1 MLILNVIDVLI
12 IKKYFKVITY
22 IKYICATNYLTINNI
37 IMYTIPLFPL
47 NMVVLP
53 FEQVPLH
60 IFEPRYKKMI
70 DESIKNNTP
79 FGIVSKNNGSVDSVG
94 CSLKVTKIIKHYE
107 SGEYDLIATGDKCF
121 QVIERS
127 KINDLWVG
135 NIEYMKT
142 PEIEDKNILKSVQDK
157 YLELLIKLKNEKN
170 FELLMDKDISF
181 QFLTAI
187 SLPIEIKRS
196 ILMLDNETKR
206 LVYINTLFKK
216 ILSQK
221 IQNTENN
228 FPEA

>member
-1 MLILNVIDVLI
+1 MDLKKINDEWILILNAIIVLI

-22 IKYICATNYLTINNI
+22 IKYICTANYLTINNI

-47 NMVVLP
+47 NMVVFP

-70 DESIKNNTP
+70 DDSLKDNTP
-79 FGIVSKNNGSVDSVG
+79 FGIVSKSNGSVDSVG

-142 PEIEDKNILKSVQDK
+142 PEIEDKNILKSVQNK
-157 YLELLIKLKNEKN
+157 YLELLIKLNQKSN
-170 FELLMDKDISF
+170 M
-181 QFLTAI
+181 
-187 SLPIEIKRS
+187 
-196 ILMLDNETKR
+196 
-206 LVYINTLFKK
+206 KK
-216 ILSQK
+216 M
-221 IQNTENN
+221 
-228 FPEA
+228 